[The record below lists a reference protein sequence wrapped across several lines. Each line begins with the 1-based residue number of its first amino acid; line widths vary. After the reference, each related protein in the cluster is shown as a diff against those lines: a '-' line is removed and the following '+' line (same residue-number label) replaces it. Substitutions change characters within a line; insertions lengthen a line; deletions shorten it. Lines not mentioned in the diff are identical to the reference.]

1 MLTILFLEKK
11 DKQHYIGLSAID
23 PLTGILNRR
32 AFQNAVEEEL
42 HKKVPGVF
50 IFIDV
55 DNFKTYNDTYGHDN
69 GDLCLH
75 HFARMM
81 KQCFPEDSILGRYG
95 GDEFVMYLKKLNI
108 ETVQTYMKDFQK
120 KISHLTLSTGEQVIL
135 SASAGGAAFPEQGED
150 FISLC
155 RSADAALYVVKQNG
169 KADFKMKEM

>member
-1 MLTILFLEKK
+1 M
-11 DKQHYIGLSAID
+11 
-23 PLTGILNRR
+23 
-32 AFQNAVEEEL
+32 
-42 HKKVPGVF
+42 PGVF

-120 KISHLTLSTGEQVIL
+120 KNLTFDLINRRTGNTFCQRR
-135 SASAGGAAFPEQGED
+135 
-150 FISLC
+150 
-155 RSADAALYVVKQNG
+155 RSSVSRTGRGLYL
-169 KADFKMKEM
+169 FM